1 MNDRKRPLRRIS
13 PAQVIALGFLL
24 IILAG
29 TGLLML
35 PAASRDGGS
44 VPFLNALFTA
54 TSATC
59 VTGLVVYDTWSHW
72 TLFGQAVI
80 LTLIQVGGLG
90 FVTIAVFINLLSG
103 KKIGLRQRF
112 LMRESIGLPQM
123 GGVLRATGFLLR
135 WTFTFEAIGAVLLAL
150 RFIPRFGFWEGLWY
164 GVFHSISA
172 FCNAGFD
179 LMGQTAPFSSVTGW
193 VGDPLVNLTLI
204 LLILVGGLGFVVW
217 LDLYRNGRRWRHYRL
232 QTKLVLTTTAVL
244 LAVPFLL
251 LYFLE
256 LRRDVWASL
265 SAGERFWGAL
275 FHTVTPRTAGF
286 NTLDYSLF
294 SEPSLLLT
302 IVLMLIGGAPGS
314 TAGGMKMTT
323 LAAVFLS
330 VRSVLR
336 RRDDVEVF
344 GRRLESAA
352 LGQATVLIT
361 LYLGLSLC
369 GGAAISALENV
380 PLIAALFE
388 ASSAVATVGL
398 SLGLTPQLG
407 AVSKLILIFLMY
419 LGRIGG
425 LTLLSALAGSAKA
438 SPGRLPQEQIV
449 IG

>member
-1 MNDRKRPLRRIS
+1 
-13 PAQVIALGFLL
+13 
-24 IILAG
+24 
-29 TGLLML
+29 
-35 PAASRDGGS
+35 
-44 VPFLNALFTA
+44 
-54 TSATC
+54 
-59 VTGLVVYDTWSHW
+59 
-72 TLFGQAVI
+72 
-80 LTLIQVGGLG
+80 
-90 FVTIAVFINLLSG
+90 
-103 KKIGLRQRF
+103 
-112 LMRESIGLPQM
+112 M

-286 NTLDYSLF
+286 NTLDYGLF

-361 LYLGLSLC
+361 LSLGLSLC

-407 AVSKLILIFLMY
+407 TVSKLILIFLMY

>member
-1 MNDRKRPLRRIS
+1 
-13 PAQVIALGFLL
+13 
-24 IILAG
+24 
-29 TGLLML
+29 
-35 PAASRDGGS
+35 
-44 VPFLNALFTA
+44 
-54 TSATC
+54 
-59 VTGLVVYDTWSHW
+59 
-72 TLFGQAVI
+72 
-80 LTLIQVGGLG
+80 
-90 FVTIAVFINLLSG
+90 
-103 KKIGLRQRF
+103 
-112 LMRESIGLPQM
+112 
-123 GGVLRATGFLLR
+123 
-135 WTFTFEAIGAVLLAL
+135 
-150 RFIPRFGFWEGLWY
+150 
-164 GVFHSISA
+164 
-172 FCNAGFD
+172 
-179 LMGQTAPFSSVTGW
+179 
-193 VGDPLVNLTLI
+193 
-204 LLILVGGLGFVVW
+204 
-217 LDLYRNGRRWRHYRL
+217 
-232 QTKLVLTTTAVL
+232 
-244 LAVPFLL
+244 
-251 LYFLE
+251 
-256 LRRDVWASL
+256 
-265 SAGERFWGAL
+265 
-275 FHTVTPRTAGF
+275 
-286 NTLDYSLF
+286 
-294 SEPSLLLT
+294 
-302 IVLMLIGGAPGS
+302 MLIGGAPGS

-361 LYLGLSLC
+361 LYMGLSLC